1 MDFKKYLSNIISFY
15 FSKNINKQISEIKEK
30 TNYKEIFL
38 ILIAIAI
45 IGNVLELIL
54 TPQKIVSINKTILL
68 LIIILIIPISI
79 ILTTYLNNFFLKL
92 FKGKSNFKETLKFS
106 NSISILPLLFSI
118 LLLIITNIFF
128 NNNALIIKINYFLIF
143 LVNIY
148 LIIINIRVLAKIH
161 KVSYLKSFFAY
172 ILTIIS
178 AILII
183 IIFILIISIFIWL
196 IKY

>member
-92 FKGKSNFKETLKFS
+92 FKGKSNFKETLKIF
-106 NSISILPLLFSI
+106 F
-118 LLLIITNIFF
+118 LIIM
-128 NNNALIIKINYFLIF
+128 
-143 LVNIY
+143 
-148 LIIINIRVLAKIH
+148 H
-161 KVSYLKSFFAY
+161 
-172 ILTIIS
+172 
-178 AILII
+178 
-183 IIFILIISIFIWL
+183 
-196 IKY
+196 